1 MELVL
6 LLYASLSTVAA
17 QGARYIN
24 EEEHLITNLFQG
36 YEKSVRPAIK
46 QSDMVDVQ
54 IKMTLTNL
62 ISLKQQDESL
72 TSNVWIELQWIDKR
86 LSWDSKNYDGVDL
99 IRVPPNMVWLPDI
112 VLENNVDG
120 QFEIA
125 VYCNVLIY
133 STGGMYW
140 LPPAI
145 YRSACPIAVTFF
157 PFDWQNC
164 TLVFRSQ
171 TYSAKEINM
180 ELTIENKT
188 TIEWIEI
195 DPEAFT
201 ENGEWAIRHR
211 PAKKVINK
219 LFSADDLEYQEVVFY
234 LIIQRKPLF
243 YVINIIVPCVLISSL
258 SLMVF
263 FLPAQAGGQKCTLS
277 ISVLLAQTVFLFLI
291 AQKVPQTSLNV
302 PLIAKTQSTHR
313 MSARIR
319 QIFIDFLPPLL
330 RLVQDTENEETTSQ
344 TEDGTMPRRRRSS
357 LRLMAKAEEYMMKT
371 PRSELMFE
379 RQRHRK
385 DLMSSTHP
393 GNRLENG
400 GYHSL
405 SQASAEVKASV
416 AACKYISECR
426 REKNDFDSV
435 SDDWIM
441 MGKVIDRICF
451 CVMSVLILL
460 GTLSIFFMG
469 HLNQAPALPFPGDP
483 KKYLPE

>member
-1 MELVL
+1 MHGLERQRILLWRTMAKITRLVL
-6 LLYASLSTVAA
+6 AHCLGEAE
-17 QGARYIN
+17 YIN
-24 EEEHLITNLFQG
+24 EEEHVFADLFRD
-36 YEKSVRPAIK
+36 YEKYVRPVIK
-46 QSDMVDVQ
+46 ESDVVDVQ

-62 ISLKQQDESL
+62 ISLVNESL
-72 TSNVWIELQWIDKR
+72 MSNVWIELQWTDKR
-86 LSWDSKNYDGVDL
+86 LSWDPEKYKGVDL
-99 IRVPPNMVWLPDI
+99 IHVPADMVWLPDI

-125 VYCNVLIY
+125 FYCNVLIY
-133 STGGMYW
+133 ST
-140 LPPAI
+140 
-145 YRSACPIAVTFF
+145 VTFF

-171 TYSAKEINM
+171 TYSAKEVNL
-180 ELTIENKT
+180 ELTIEEGVK
-188 TIEWIEI
+188 IEWIEI
-195 DPEAFT
+195 DPQAFT

-211 PAKKVINK
+211 PAKKVINTQ
-219 LFSADDLEYQEVVFY
+219 FSAGDREYQEVVFY

-263 FLPAQAGGQKCTLS
+263 FLPAQGLTSLLQTSFKRHYCIQNTCVCRYLMFKMVVVT
-277 ISVLLAQTVFLFLI
+277 IIVMNSVI
-291 AQKVPQTSLNV
+291 SLNV
-302 PLIAKTQSTHR
+302 SLRTPNTHR
-313 MSARIR
+313 MSTRIR
-319 QIFIDFLPPLL
+319 RIFIDFLPPLL
-330 RLVQDTENEETTSQ
+330 QLVHETENEETTLQ
-344 TEDGTMPRRRRSS
+344 KEDVTMPQRRKSS

-385 DLMSSTHP
+385 ELM
-393 GNRLENG
+393 LESG

-405 SQASAEVKASV
+405 SQASAEVKTSV
-416 AACKYISECR
+416 AACKYISECL
-426 REKNDFDSV
+426 REKNDFDSAN
-435 SDDWIM
+435 DDWIM

-460 GTLSIFFMG
+460 GTFSIFFMG

-483 KKYLPE
+483 KKYLPMKKKED